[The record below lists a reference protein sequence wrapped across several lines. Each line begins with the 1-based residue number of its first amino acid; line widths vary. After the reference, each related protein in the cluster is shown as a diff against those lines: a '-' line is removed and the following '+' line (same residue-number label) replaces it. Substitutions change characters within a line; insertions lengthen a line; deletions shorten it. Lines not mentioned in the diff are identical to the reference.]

1 MTEIQ
6 NKQNKQMPKDP
17 ICGMDVSPSTNL
29 KLDVGGET
37 FYFCNPRCLQKFA
50 ADKGVSAQ
58 AVAAILAG
66 PKKGPGWW
74 TNKLFLVTVVVLV
87 LVVGSYIVPFLV
99 PFRLSLWMYFKT
111 IWWAITLGLLL
122 GGLIDHFIPR
132 TYISKVLAK
141 PRTST
146 VFKAVGLG
154 FLMSACSHGILAL
167 SIELYRKGAS
177 VPAVIA
183 FLLASPWAN
192 LSITILLFGFFGWKA
207 LLIIT
212 AAVVIAIIT
221 GLVYQWLDRKNM
233 IEKNPHSLA
242 VDEQFSILA
251 DIRQRMKN
259 TRFTAVQLEH
269 DLRGV
274 FNGAVALGNM
284 VLWWLVLGMGLA
296 SLIAAY
302 VPAHVFHAYIG
313 PTWMGLLITLAAATV
328 IEVCS
333 EGSAPLAFEIF
344 RQTGALG
351 NSFVFLMAG
360 VVTDYTE
367 IGLLWT
373 NIGRRTALWLPV
385 IAVPQV
391 VVVGV
396 LMNMLLK

>member
-1 MTEIQ
+1 ML
-6 NKQNKQMPKDP
+6 KDP
-17 ICGMDVSPSTNL
+17 ICGMDVSPDTNL
-29 KLDVGGET
+29 KLTVAGET
-37 FYFCNPRCLQKFA
+37 FYFCGVGCLRKFA
-50 ADKGVSAQ
+50 QEKGVNEQ

-66 PKKGPGWW
+66 PRPGPAWW
-74 TNKLFLVTVVVLV
+74 QNKLWLVTFILLV
-87 LVVGSYIVPFLV
+87 LVAASYAVPVLV
-99 PFRLSLWMYFKT
+99 PFRASLWMYFRT
-111 IWWAITLGLLL
+111 IWWAVLVGLLL
-122 GGLIDHFIPR
+122 GGVIDHYIPR
-132 TYISKVLAK
+132 TYISKILAK
-141 PRTST
+141 PRKRTILH
-146 VFKAVGLG
+146 AVGLG

-177 VPAVIA
+177 IPAVIG

-207 LLIIT
+207 FYLVFS
-212 AAVVIAIIT
+212 AVVIAFIT
-221 GLVYQWLDRKNM
+221 GLVYQFLERKNL
-233 IEKNPHSLA
+233 IEKNPNIVP
-242 VDEQFSILA
+242 VDEQFSIVR
-251 DIRQRMKN
+251 DIRERMSHA
-259 TRFTAVQLEH
+259 TLTSARLWH
-269 DLRGV
+269 DLRGIAS
-274 FNGAVALGNM
+274 GAVSLGNM

-302 VPAHVFHAYIG
+302 VPQHFFHQYMG
-313 PTWMGLLITLAAATV
+313 PTVVGLVVTLLAATL

-373 NIGRRTALWLPV
+373 TIGRKTALWLPV

-391 VVVGV
+391 IV
-396 LMNMLLK
+396 LGIVANILF